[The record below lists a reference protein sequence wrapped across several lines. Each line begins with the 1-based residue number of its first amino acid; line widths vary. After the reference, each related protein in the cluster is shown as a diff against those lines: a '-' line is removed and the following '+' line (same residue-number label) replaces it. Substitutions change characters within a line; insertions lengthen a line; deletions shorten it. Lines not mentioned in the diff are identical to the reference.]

1 MLRLASLSLMVALLM
16 APTVARAYTA
26 TEYTTNTNF
35 SVGTLIALDNNGNP
49 VAASLLTP
57 NYIGSVT
64 NKGEG
69 KVDVANNGTVVVFVS
84 DADGP
89 IVLGSR
95 IGLSAIAGVGT
106 LYQAGRPQVGIAT
119 TSLSDIAAKDWMTVQ
134 TESSSGVKGTVKV
147 AQISVRLTQDTS
159 ASQTGG
165 NGLMDL
171 IKQAADSIAGT
182 SVSLWQVISSL
193 IVGLGSL
200 ILAFGL
206 LFSTGRESFLS
217 LGRNPMASTVILRG
231 MWRIVAVSVV
241 IMLLG
246 ITISYLILKLG
257 SA

>member
-1 MLRLASLSLMVALLM
+1 
-16 APTVARAYTA
+16 
-26 TEYTTNTNF
+26 
-35 SVGTLIALDNNGNP
+35 
-49 VAASLLTP
+49 
-57 NYIGSVT
+57 
-64 NKGEG
+64 
-69 KVDVANNGTVVVFVS
+69 
-84 DADGP
+84 
-89 IVLGSR
+89 
-95 IGLSAIAGVGT
+95 
-106 LYQAGRPQVGIAT
+106 
-119 TSLSDIAAKDWMTVQ
+119 
-134 TESSSGVKGTVKV
+134 
-147 AQISVRLTQDTS
+147 
-159 ASQTGG
+159 
-165 NGLMDL
+165 MDL